1 MRPGA
6 VGGKGGKRAGAA
18 VEAGPCVL
26 PALEEPRLSGV
37 LPGLSAAP
45 GGFELA
51 AGAFACCEG
60 SGLRPCPGG
69 ARASCDLRARM
80 RALSA
85 LATRYEKSC
94 CVGEGRP
101 GWPGPAFDP
110 DPRFL
115 RVVLERLKALKAGH
129 SHKGLMYRL
138 PAERPARFSLWSVA
152 FAAVWRFGFDVKII
166 RLGGADALRAM
177 TAGAPVSSAAP
188 PPPTLVLVDGAAK
201 LWDARHAD
209 AFELAVGLAHRAGFP
224 LWIAWEGSAEPEPAI
239 KAAAG
244 GSHVRRALAARL
256 ARIKRR
262 SLLDWLAADTRS
274 KLLELCEPVRARPEE
289 PPPPPSRPAC
299 AAPSGRRT

>member
-1 MRPGA
+1 
-6 VGGKGGKRAGAA
+6 
-18 VEAGPCVL
+18 VL
-26 PALEEPRLSGV
+26 PALAEPRLFGV
-37 LPGLSAAP
+37 LPGLEAAH

-85 LATRYEKSC
+85 LATRYERSC

-101 GWPGPAFDP
+101 AWPGPAFDP

-115 RVVLERLKALKAGH
+115 RVVLERLQALRSGH
-129 SHKGLMYRL
+129 SRKGIMYQL
-138 PAERPARFSLWSVA
+138 PAQSPARFSLWSVA

-166 RLGGADALRAM
+166 RLGAADALRAM
-177 TAGAPVSSAAP
+177 TAAPPATSSATPAP
-188 PPPTLVLVDGAAK
+188 ALVLIDGAAK

-224 LWIAWEGSAEPEPAI
+224 LWIAWEGGAEPEPSAP
-239 KAAAG
+239 AARG

-274 KLLELCEPVRARPEE
+274 KLLELCEPVRARPE
-289 PPPPPSRPAC
+289 PSPPSPRPA
-299 AAPSGRRT
+299 APRRGLAP

>member
-1 MRPGA
+1 MRPSA
-6 VGGKGGKRAGAA
+6 AGGKGDKRSGAA
-18 VEAGPCVL
+18 LVAGPCVL
-26 PALEEPRLSGV
+26 PALAEPRLFGV
-37 LPGLSAAP
+37 LPGLAAAP
-45 GGFELA
+45 GGFELS

-60 SGLRPCPGG
+60 SGLRPCQGG

-101 GWPGPAFDP
+101 AWPGPAFDP

-115 RVVLERLKALKAGH
+115 HVVLERLQALKAGH
-129 SHKGLMYRL
+129 SHKGIMYRL
-138 PAERPARFSLWSVA
+138 PAQSPGRFSLWSVA

-166 RLGGADALRAM
+166 RLGAADALRAM
-177 TAGAPVSSAAP
+177 TAGAPAASASP
-188 PPPTLVLVDGAAK
+188 PAPTLVLVDGAAK

-209 AFELAVGLAHRAGFP
+209 AFELAVGFAHRAGFP
-224 LWIAWEGSAEPEPAI
+224 LWVAWEGSAEPES
-239 KAAAG
+239 AAQTRPG

-274 KLLELCEPVRARPEE
+274 KLLELCEPVRAQPET
-289 PPPPPSRPAC
+289 P
-299 AAPSGRRT
+299 APSSRTSAARRGQAR